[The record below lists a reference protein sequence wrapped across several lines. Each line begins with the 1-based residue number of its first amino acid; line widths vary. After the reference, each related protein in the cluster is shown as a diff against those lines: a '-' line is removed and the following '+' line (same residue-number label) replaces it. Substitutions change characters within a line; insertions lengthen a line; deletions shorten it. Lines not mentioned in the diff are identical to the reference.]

1 MFYINWDKVIYHLI
15 TFIFDDIL
23 YYIYDVSF
31 YNNKYIILTINNTD
45 DQLKKTQIRMYYLN
59 LIIKNN

>member
-45 DQLKKTQIRMYYLN
+45 DQLKKKHR
-59 LIIKNN
+59 

>member
-15 TFIFDDIL
+15 TFIFDNIL

-45 DQLKKTQIRMYYLN
+45 DQLKKNTD
-59 LIIKNN
+59 KNVLFELDNKK

>member
-45 DQLKKTQIRMYYLN
+45 DQLKKHTD
-59 LIIKNN
+59 KNVLFELDNKK